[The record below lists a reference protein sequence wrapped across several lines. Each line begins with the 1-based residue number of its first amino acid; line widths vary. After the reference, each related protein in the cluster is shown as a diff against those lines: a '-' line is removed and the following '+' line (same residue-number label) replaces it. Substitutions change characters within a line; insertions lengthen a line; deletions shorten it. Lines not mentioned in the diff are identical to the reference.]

1 MRSHQTPGRQ
11 PLSVPLTSSKLTII
25 FSVEHFSFILEE
37 LDMYALP
44 FCRSILTSNSTTA
57 FITLFYN
64 FDFPLLDYKH
74 LAIGIFFALFG
85 GTVIHYWSLFHPIFL
100 G

>member
-1 MRSHQTPGRQ
+1 MRSHQTPGKQ
-11 PLSVPLTSSKLTII
+11 PLSVPLTSSKLTST
-25 FSVEHFSFILEE
+25 FSVEHFSSILEE

-44 FCRSILTSNSTTA
+44 FCCPILTSNSTTA

-74 LAIGIFFALFG
+74 SSDRL
-85 GTVIHYWSLFHPIFL
+85 
-100 G
+100 